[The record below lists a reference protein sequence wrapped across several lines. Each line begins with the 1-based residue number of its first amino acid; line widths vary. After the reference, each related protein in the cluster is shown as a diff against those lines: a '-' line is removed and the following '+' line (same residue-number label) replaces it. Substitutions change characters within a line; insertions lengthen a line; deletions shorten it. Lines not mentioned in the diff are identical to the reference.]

1 MPAEGIKSI
10 FLSAVFNCLIYLI
23 IVINIMYVMRNLLI
37 FFLFIIFPVYLS
49 GAAYTADNSVIKG
62 VVRDSQGTPLAG
74 ASVTIENT
82 FLGFHTA
89 ADGSFSFKGL
99 KPGSYIIKASFI
111 GFESE
116 TKTVT
121 LSGEANVNFILKTGS
136 FLTEDVFISATR
148 AGDKSPLAYSSV
160 NGQALKNM
168 NSGPD
173 LPFLLTLTPSLI
185 ETSEA
190 GNGVGYTSLRVR
202 GSDGSRI
209 NVTIDGI
216 PLNDPESQ
224 QVFWVDLPDLASSVD
239 NIQVQRGAGTS
250 SNGAGAFG
258 ATISIQ
264 TKSPE
269 NEPFAEVNSSYG
281 SFNTM
286 KNTISAG
293 TGLLAGKYSVQMRY
307 SDLKSDGFIER
318 TGSAHRS
325 AFISGQYRTS
335 KSSLK
340 ANIILGEE
348 HTGIGWWGVP
358 AEKLA
363 ENRRYNPAG
372 EYTDESGTTRYYD
385 NESDNYTQNHY
396 QLIYGL
402 SINKYLTLNAAL
414 HYTKGKGYYEE
425 YREDQDLTDY
435 GITPFLIGDTL
446 LSATDMIRRKWLSND
461 FYGSVYSLK
470 YKNERIEAVA
480 GGGINLYEGDHFGR
494 IIWMR
499 NAGTTE
505 KDYNWYLN
513 KSRKGEVSIY
523 GKVNYSLS
531 NRLAIFG
538 DIQYRGISYRMRGL
552 DDDLKDISQEHSFR
566 FFNPKAGLFYSI
578 NQDQDAYISFA
589 AVNREPTRTDFKEA
603 SGDAEAT
610 PKSERLY
617 DTEMGYK
624 LRREKGS
631 FAVNFYGMIY
641 DNQLV
646 PTGELSNVGY
656 PIMTNVEKSS
666 RLGVEFSAGIKP
678 IDFIEWNLNLTISR
692 NKIQNF
698 REYYTEYDTTDWSSS
713 YKSKDLGEVDIAY
726 SPSLTGTSDLGFTL
740 AKSIRLHLISKYV
753 GRQYIDNTMDSER
766 KLDPYFVNNIRF
778 DFSKKLKNTLDLHV
792 QFLVNNVLNEE
803 YESNGYG
810 GNWYESGRE
819 KSWSYYFPQA
829 GINYLLR
836 VGLMF

>member
-1 MPAEGIKSI
+1 MRKILLYILVA
-10 FLSAVFNCLIYLI
+10 FLPYSVWGSEYNTD
-23 IVINIMYVMRNLLI
+23 
-37 FFLFIIFPVYLS
+37 
-49 GAAYTADNSVIKG
+49 GSVIRGK
-62 VVRDSQGTPLAG
+62 VSDSQGSPLAG
-74 ASVTIENT
+74 ASVTIENS
-82 FLGFHTA
+82 FLGVNTA
-89 ADGSFSFKGL
+89 SDGSFSIKGL
-99 KPGSYIIKASFI
+99 KPGQYAIKASFI
-111 GFESE
+111 GYEAE
-116 TKTVT
+116 TISVD
-121 LSGEANVNFILKTGS
+121 LDGDAIVNFKLQTGS
-136 FLTEDVFISATR
+136 FLTEDAFISATR
-148 AGDKSPLAYSSV
+148 AGEHSPLAYTSISSEV
-160 NGQALKNM
+160 LKSM

-190 GNGVGYTSLRVR
+190 GNGVGYTSLRIR

-307 SDLKSDGFIER
+307 SDLKSDGYIER
-318 TGSAHRS
+318 TGSDHRS

-335 KSSLK
+335 RSSLK

-358 AEKLA
+358 AEKLS

-372 EYTDESGTTRYYD
+372 EYTDASGETRYYE

-402 SINKYLTLNAAL
+402 SINKNLSINATL

-425 YREDQDLTDY
+425 YREDQDLPEY
-435 GITPFLIGDTL
+435 GISPFYTGDSLI
-446 LSATDMIRRKWLSND
+446 SSTDVIRRKWMSND
-461 FYGSVYSLK
+461 FYGSVYSIK
-470 YKNERIEAVA
+470 YKNDKFEAAA
-480 GGGINLYEGDHFGR
+480 GGGMNLYDGDHFGR

-499 NAGTTE
+499 NAGITG
-505 KDYNWYLN
+505 KDFTWYFN
-513 KSRKGEVSIY
+513 SSRKSEVSLY
-523 GKVNYSLS
+523 GKVNYSVSGRMSL
-531 NRLAIFG
+531 FG
-538 DIQYRGISYRMRGL
+538 DIQYRGISYTMSGL
-552 DDDLKDISQEHSFR
+552 DDDLKNLSQEHSFR
-566 FFNPKAGLFYSI
+566 FFNPKVGLFYSI
-578 NQDQDAYISFA
+578 TQDQDAYLSFSV
-589 AVNREPTRTDFKEA
+589 VNREPTRTDFKEA

-617 DTEMGYK
+617 DTEIGYK

-631 FAVNFYGMIY
+631 FAVNFYGMLY
-641 DNQLV
+641 DDQLV

-666 RLGVEFSAGIKP
+666 RLGLEFSAGVKP
-678 IDFIEWNLNLTISR
+678 AYFIEWNMNLTISR

-698 REYYTEYDTTDWSSS
+698 REYYTEYDTSDWSSS

-726 SPSLTGTSDLGFTL
+726 SPALTGTSDLKFLLGKNFG
-740 AKSIRLHLISKYV
+740 LHIISKYV
-753 GRQYIDNTMDSER
+753 GMQYIDNTMDNER

-778 DFSKKLKNTLDLHV
+778 DFEKKLKNSIGLQV

-810 GNWYESGRE
+810 GNWYESGAE

-829 GINYLLR
+829 GINY
-836 VGLMF
+836 MFRIGVRF

>member
-1 MPAEGIKSI
+1 MI
-10 FLSAVFNCLIYLI
+10 FLVTLFPLSLTGSDFIY
-23 IVINIMYVMRNLLI
+23 
-37 FFLFIIFPVYLS
+37 
-49 GAAYTADNSVIKG
+49 DNSV
-62 VVRDSQGTPLAG
+62 VRGKVSDSQGLPLAG

-82 FLGFHTA
+82 FFGVHTA
-89 ADGSFSFKGL
+89 TDGSFSFKGL
-99 KPGSYIIKASFI
+99 KPGSYIMKASFI

-116 TKTVT
+116 TKTVDFT
-121 LSGEANVNFILKTGS
+121 GDMDVNFVLKTSS

-148 AGDKSPLAYSSV
+148 AGEHSPLAYTSV
-160 NGQALKNM
+160 GGEALKNM

-269 NEPFAEVNSSYG
+269 NEPFAEINTSYG
-281 SFNTM
+281 SFNTR

-293 TGLLAGKYSVQMRY
+293 TGLLAGKFSVQMRY

-318 TGSAHRS
+318 TGSDHRS

-335 KSSLK
+335 RSSLK

-372 EYTDESGTTRYYD
+372 EYTDETGAPRYYE

-402 SINKYLTLNAAL
+402 SLNKYLTLNAAL

-425 YREDQDLTDY
+425 YREDQEFTEY
-435 GITPFLIGDTL
+435 GLNPFSIGDSLIT
-446 LSATDMIRRKWLSND
+446 ATDIIRRKWMSND
-461 FYGSVYSLK
+461 FYGAVYSVK
-470 YKNERIEAVA
+470 FKNDRIEAVA
-480 GGGINLYEGDHFGR
+480 GGGLNLYDGDHFGR

-513 KSRKGEVSIY
+513 TSRKGEVSLY

-531 NRLAIFG
+531 GRVAVFG
-538 DIQYRGISYRMRGL
+538 DIQFRGIAYRMSGP
-552 DDDLKDISQEHSFR
+552 DDDLKDISQKHSFS
-566 FFNPKAGLFYSI
+566 FFNPKAGLFYTI
-578 NQDQDAYISFA
+578 GQDQDAYLSLSV
-589 AVNREPTRTDFKEA
+589 VNREPTRTDFKEA
-603 SGDAEAT
+603 SGDSDAT
-610 PKSERLY
+610 PRPERLY
-617 DTEMGYK
+617 DTELGYK

-631 FAVNFYGMIY
+631 FAVNLYAMIY
-641 DNQLV
+641 ENQLI

-678 IDFIEWNLNLTISR
+678 VEFIEWNMNLTVSR

-698 REYYTEYDTTDWSSS
+698 REYYTEYDTTDWSSA
-713 YKSKDLGEVDIAY
+713 YKSKELGEVDIAY
-726 SPSLTGTSDLGFTL
+726 SPALTGTSDIKFTTG
-740 AKSIRLHLISKYV
+740 KNISLHLISKYV
-753 GRQYIDNTMDSER
+753 GIQYIDNTMNNER
-766 KLDPYFVNNIRF
+766 KLDPYFVNNIRI
-778 DFSKKLKNTLDLHV
+778 DFEKKIKNSIGLQI
-792 QFLVNNVLNEE
+792 QFLVNNVLNTK

-810 GNWYESGRE
+810 GNWYESGQE

-829 GINYLLR
+829 GTNYLVRL
-836 VGLMF
+836 GLKF